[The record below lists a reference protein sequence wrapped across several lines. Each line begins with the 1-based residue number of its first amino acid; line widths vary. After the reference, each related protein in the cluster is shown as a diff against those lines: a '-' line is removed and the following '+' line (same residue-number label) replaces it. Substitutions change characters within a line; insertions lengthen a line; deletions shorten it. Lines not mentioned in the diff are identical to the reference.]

1 MTSHRRSVVRR
12 FADRDRELLIKLFR
26 QLGTDNPHEA
36 EAVRGTIDNFL
47 RRFNQSGADLI
58 RLLGGTPTSIRADLA
73 GDISALFSGNP
84 DERGRARRNIDDL
97 LLRHRKRW
105 NDLVDELISI
115 APAAWV
121 SGSATDDP
129 PRVNPLELICHL
141 LREYVALREPHGIV
155 SDGQR
160 PRWFV
165 WFIANYFALPTFRRP
180 SIILVRNRT
189 SQRLCLHEEVGMSGI
204 RQPCD
209 PSPAN
214 SPAHCQRMTAHK

>member
-1 MTSHRRSVVRR
+1 MTRHRRSVVRR

-121 SGSATDDP
+121 SESTLTRVHFVAPVYPDYALSKSITGWVDLEFSVAADGSVKNIVVLAAEPAGIFEQSARTGLIHCRYSPVTHDGVAITQRSRI
-129 PRVNPLELICHL
+129 RVRFQL
-141 LREYVALREPHGIV
+141 
-155 SDGQR
+155 
-160 PRWFV
+160 
-165 WFIANYFALPTFRRP
+165 
-180 SIILVRNRT
+180 
-189 SQRLCLHEEVGMSGI
+189 
-204 RQPCD
+204 
-209 PSPAN
+209 
-214 SPAHCQRMTAHK
+214 